1 MGSWLVAVILSRF
14 RQLFHE
20 YTEYSSFICLFV
32 YSYSFQWWLYT
43 YDIESLPE
51 PPFLVRLIA
60 VVKVMHYTNSGLNP
74 LVYSC
79 RNPEMRRT
87 MTSIVKKW
95 LPSTPQSSTPWR
107 RPRNDVVVKV
117 WKVKVCKSLGNL
129 TLIKDISCKLCYWMI
144 MNAIWNSWDTKRR
157 GHRSPS
163 VNTDYAMKLI
173 YITDWVKH

>member
-1 MGSWLVAVILSRF
+1 MNILNIRLLIF
-14 RQLFHE
+14 FFKFLFI
-20 YTEYSSFICLFV
+20 SV
-32 YSYSFQWWLYT
+32 MAT

-117 WKVKVCKSLGNL
+117 SGDSQTSEFDNSKNPVPILVTAYVNGGVEVESRPTRSMQL
-129 TLIKDISCKLCYWMI
+129 TTSH
-144 MNAIWNSWDTKRR
+144 A
-157 GHRSPS
+157 
-163 VNTDYAMKLI
+163 
-173 YITDWVKH
+173 